1 MINTIIFIILLIYI
15 LVSIFGF
22 LFVFKKISETKN
34 NILELENKIKEL
46 NDSLVSI
53 DNKTNNKIE
62 SLNKSFFNNSLQNK
76 VNTLS
81 LEINKIKA
89 VIETF
94 NNGFVPI
101 QSYFNQ

>member
-22 LFVFKKISETKN
+22 LFLYKKISERDKK
-34 NILELENKIKEL
+34 IIELENQIIES
-46 NDSLVSI
+46 NISLVSMDSKI
-53 DNKTNNKIE
+53 DTKIE
-62 SLNKSFFNNSLQNK
+62 ALNKSFFNNSLQNK

-81 LEINKIKA
+81 LEINKIKSA
-89 VIETF
+89 IETF